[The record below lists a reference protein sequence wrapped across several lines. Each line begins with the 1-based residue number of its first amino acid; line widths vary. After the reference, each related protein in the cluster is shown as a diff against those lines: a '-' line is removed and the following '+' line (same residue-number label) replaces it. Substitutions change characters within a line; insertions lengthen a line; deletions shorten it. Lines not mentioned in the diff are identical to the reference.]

1 MIDDS
6 TCGALSEEM
15 IDRILADSFPA
26 SDPPPWT
33 LGREIQP
40 PSTFV
45 DNSKDGASD
54 LYMVAPGRIA
64 INDNQT

>member
-15 IDRILADSFPA
+15 IDRILTDSFPA

-33 LGREIQP
+33 GGRENQP
-40 PSTFV
+40 CLGFD
-45 DNSKDGASD
+45 DNRSGITKARS
-54 LYMVAPGRIA
+54 PTIEK
-64 INDNQT
+64 